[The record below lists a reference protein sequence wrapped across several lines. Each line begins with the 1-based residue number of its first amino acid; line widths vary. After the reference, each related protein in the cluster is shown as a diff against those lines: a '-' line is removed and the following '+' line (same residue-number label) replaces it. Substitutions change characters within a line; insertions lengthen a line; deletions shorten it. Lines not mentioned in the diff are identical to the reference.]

1 MENKISRNIS
11 LDVLKILACFSVV
24 ILHVFGRDPNILNS
38 VFYYIATFAIPIFFM
53 VNGYLLINKKDITYN
68 YVLKKILKILLIV
81 IFWNIILSI
90 GVIVIKH
97 EWRNPIIET
106 AKNLLQKG
114 TFSHFWF
121 FGSLIIIYLFL
132 PKLHKIVNKKK
143 KIYQRTLLFLF
154 IFCIIIDIINIIL
167 GIQGKGIFTV
177 NVIQTFRLWTWLFYF
192 LLGGYIGKY
201 KTEIGNNK
209 NIKFKLITIFATFFV
224 IVYQY
229 FIGNYVFK
237 NYHAEYFYD
246 NIFIIIYVLL
256 VWYGV
261 YSKSAYQKYESKIE
275 KINKCIMGI
284 YILHPLV
291 IKLISKYYN
300 YGNCLINIVMF
311 SIIIVI
317 CMIISIIIDKI
328 PKLKEI
334 IKM

>member
-1 MENKISRNIS
+1 MENKIGRNIS
-11 LDVLKILACFSVV
+11 LDILKILACFSVV
-24 ILHVFGRDPNILNS
+24 ILHIFGRTPNIPNS
-38 VFYYIATFAIPIFFM
+38 IFYYLATFSIPIFFM
-53 VNGYLLINKKDITYN
+53 VNGFLLINKKEITYH

-81 IFWNIILSI
+81 MSWNTILTI
-90 GVIVIKH
+90 GIIVIKH
-97 EWRNPIIET
+97 EWINPIIET

-114 TFSHFWF
+114 TFSQFWF

-132 PKLHKIVNKKK
+132 PKLYKLVNRNK

-154 IFCIIIDIINIIL
+154 IFCFIIDIINIIL
-167 GIQGKGIFTV
+167 GIKGREIFTV

-201 KTEIGNNK
+201 KIEISDNK
-209 NIKFKLITIFATFFV
+209 NIQYKLMTIFAMIF
-224 IVYQY
+224 IIIYQY

-246 NIFIIIYVLL
+246 NVFIMIYVLL
-256 VWYGV
+256 ICYGV
-261 YSKSAYQKYESKIE
+261 YSKSGYKKYESKIE
-275 KINKCIMGI
+275 KTNKCIMGI

-300 YGNCLINIVMF
+300 YDNWLINIEIFIVT
-311 SIIIVI
+311 III
-317 CMIISIIIDKI
+317 CMTISTIIDKI

-334 IKM
+334 VKM